1 MTCPVCGEKATV
13 INSASDCECVYR
25 RRRCVECGHIF
36 TTTEQ
41 ESNDTKI
48 LNRLRWEQRYE
59 KYRKK
64 HTLL

>member
-1 MTCPVCGEKATV
+1 MTCPICGERTLV

-25 RRRCVECGHIF
+25 RRRCVECQHTF

-48 LNRLRWEQRYE
+48 LNLI
-59 KYRKK
+59 RKAK
-64 HTLL
+64 QNDKA